1 MSPSVFFRFGLTALA
16 LAALAV
22 ALVPRTA
29 LASGC
34 RYRADGRAARVH
46 VQPYHDAGTAG
57 VLRAGRPAWGA
68 CGRVWNGAREWTRL
82 ERPVSGYVVS
92 TRVRRS

>member
-1 MSPSVFFRFGLTALA
+1 MSPSVFFRSTLTALA

-34 RYRADGRAARVH
+34 RYRADGSARVH
-46 VQPYHDAGTAG
+46 AQPYRDAGTVG

-82 ERPVSGYVVS
+82 DRPVSGYVVS